1 MCNVAPVDAASRVA
15 CSTATAAVSEPSVPT
30 MMTSYIR
37 LIVLQLRPCHHR
49 FYVPVPTRRSLTP
62 YEGPGLRGTRQP
74 DVVEPRSAFCDAL
87 RISRR
92 PAVTAVRRHR
102 GCPMTRHHPGQQAR
116 LAPGTGIGRRA
127 QREPPPPSEPR

>member
-49 FYVPVPTRRSLTP
+49 FYVPVLDSLHEQESVGERSESATHRRSHN
-62 YEGPGLRGTRQP
+62 E
-74 DVVEPRSAFCDAL
+74 EPHPSDRVAADDQGRSEAAGRVDRCAGERDANEMDH
-87 RISRR
+87 RE
-92 PAVTAVRRHR
+92 RHLYR
-102 GCPMTRHHPGQQAR
+102 
-116 LAPGTGIGRRA
+116 
-127 QREPPPPSEPR
+127 